1 MSKGYLY
8 IVSNNVGGVSETDYI
23 REAIY
28 SAKSLKKV
36 DKNAKICLITDRPIK
51 NDIFDTILIRE
62 MSIRCKPYYL
72 LHSPY
77 DKTIYIDSDT
87 YINHNIDDLF
97 EVLDKY
103 DVAMIHDYARKR
115 IFPIPEYMK
124 IPTCFSEVNGGIMA
138 YKKNDRITNLINKWK
153 HYYEKY
159 KKVVIW
165 DQPSLRIA
173 LWESDALLFILPN
186 EYNRR
191 GKHTKQKCINCRK
204 SGDKRFPKDHLKT
217 RIFHFHGLEK
227 LDQKGKENHA
237 QHF

>member
-51 NDIFDTILIRE
+51 HDIFDTILIRK
-62 MSIRCKPYYL
+62 MSIRCKQRYL
-72 LHSPY
+72 LDSPY
-77 DKTIYIDSDT
+77 DKTIFLDCDT
-87 YINHNIDDLF
+87 YINHNLNDIFD
-97 EVLDKY
+97 VLDKY
-103 DVAMIHDYARKR
+103 DFVGVHDYARKR
-115 IFPIPEYMK
+115 IFNIPEYMK
-124 IPTCFSEVNGGIMA
+124 IPYCFSEVNTGMMG
-138 YKKNDRITNLINKWK
+138 YNKCENTTKLVKMWN
-153 HYYEKY
+153 YYYNKY
-159 KKVVIW
+159 KHVTPW
-165 DQPSLRIA
+165 DQPSFRIA
-173 LWESDALLFILPN
+173 SWESDINLFILPI